1 MFSLTVELYYLIAAK
16 FFVPEMIIVANWP
29 WHVSGEK
36 KNFKVLWPQYSL
48 EYDFFQH
55 CQ

>member
-36 KNFKVLWPQYSL
+36 KKL
-48 EYDFFQH
+48 
-55 CQ
+55 